1 MKNEIAQTRIKLGS
15 VLVTLVKSTLFQK
28 NINSFFN
35 FNKKAF
41 TLAEVLIT
49 LTIIGVVSA
58 ITVPTLKNKMQNHTT
73 YTALKKYHSIYS
85 NAFMLANNEFG
96 LFDAEEYND
105 ADNNSTIKL
114 MEFIGTYVKSVKICK
129 NNEAGCWSEKAKAL
143 NNKVYAEGSTTTGQG
158 YNVSCAAL
166 NDGSYYCLDFW
177 NGANYAANYFG
188 TKINSIKFAVIWV
201 DINGNQKPNV
211 VGRDI
216 FAFVLDGPK
225 LLPAGTYQTTNCTPN
240 NSSTLAGYMCA
251 NKVISEKGVNY

>member
-1 MKNEIAQTRIKLGS
+1 M
-15 VLVTLVKSTLFQK
+15 
-28 NINSFFN
+28 
-35 FNKKAF
+35 
-41 TLAEVLIT
+41 
-49 LTIIGVVSA
+49 SA

-73 YTALKKYHSIYS
+73 YTALKKYHSIYA

-96 LFDAEEYND
+96 LFDAEEY
-105 ADNNSTIKL
+105 
-114 MEFIGTYVKSVKICK
+114 
-129 NNEAGCWSEKAKAL
+129 NEAGCWSEKAKAL

-201 DINGNQKPNV
+201 DINGNHKPNV

-225 LLPAGTYQTTNCTPN
+225 LLPAGTYQTTNCTSN

-251 NKVISEKGVNY
+251 NKVILEKGVNY